1 VRTLGAVILFL
12 AVPQLHAFS
21 LRSEALAFLSRLS
34 AQGYPGTGMTLLE
47 LNLMEPCTVSIYPP
61 AGSPPGFVI
70 GMGGNNMLDMHLRLE
85 GNGWSLDDSLPDD
98 LPVLRL
104 DSAEASGIIYAIVC
118 VRDMIR
124 GSMTDSAA
132 VIWAFAPVE
141 PTGGWVQLINPEDLG
156 IPGPARRRNGD
167 TP

>member
-1 VRTLGAVILFL
+1 VRALSVAILLL
-12 AVPQLHAFS
+12 AVPPLHAFS
-21 LRSEALAFLSRLS
+21 LRTEALAFLSRLS

-70 GMGGNNMLDMHLRLE
+70 GMGGNDMLDMDLRLE
-85 GNGWSLDDSLPDD
+85 GNGWSLEDSLPDD

-104 DSAEASGIIYAIVC
+104 DSAAASGTIYAIVC

-124 GSMTDSAA
+124 GSMADSAA

-141 PTGGWVQLINPEDLG
+141 PVGGWVQLVHPEDLG
-156 IPGPARRRNGD
+156 TPGPARRNGE